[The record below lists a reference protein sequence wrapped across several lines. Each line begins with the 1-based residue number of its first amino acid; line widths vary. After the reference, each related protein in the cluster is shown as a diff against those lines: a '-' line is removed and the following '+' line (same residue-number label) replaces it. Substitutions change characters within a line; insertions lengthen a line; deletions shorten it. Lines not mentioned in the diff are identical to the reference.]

1 MRQIVLDTE
10 TTGMPVE
17 RGHRIIEIGAVEIIN
32 RRLTGRRFHHYI
44 HPEREIDEGAQAVH
58 GISLESLEG
67 KPRFAAIADELIEF
81 LRGGELIAHN
91 AGFDVGFLDAEFAR
105 LPQGPRTR
113 ELAVVTDT
121 LAMARERFPGQ
132 RNSLDALCKRLGVD
146 NAHRNLHGALLDAE
160 LLADVYLA
168 MTAGQTD
175 LGLAPA
181 VQDPIA
187 VALRPARFDPSALPR
202 IGARADEVEAHQRW
216 IERLRAA
223 RGGES
228 LWPEAQVEAAQA

>member
-44 HPEREIDEGAQAVH
+44 HPEREIDQGAQQVH

-67 KPRFAAIADELIEF
+67 KPKFAAIADELIEF
-81 LRGGELIAHN
+81 MRGAELIAHN

-113 ELAVVTDT
+113 EISVVTDT
-121 LAMARERFPGQ
+121 LAMARERYPGQ

-146 NAHRNLHGALLDAE
+146 NGHRNLHGALLDAE

-168 MTAGQTD
+168 MTAGQSD
-175 LGLAPA
+175 LGLSPVA
-181 VQDPIA
+181 VDAAA
-187 VALRPARFDPSALPR
+187 VALRPARFDAAALRRISAH
-202 IGARADEVEAHQRW
+202 ADEIDAHQRW
-216 IERLRAA
+216 IERLRGA

-228 LWPEAQVEAAQA
+228 LWPEAQVEAQDA

>member
-32 RRLTGRRFHHYI
+32 RTLTGRQFHYYI
-44 HPEREIDEGAQAVH
+44 HPERAIDEGAQAVH
-58 GISLESLEG
+58 GISLDDLAG
-67 KPRFAAIADELIEF
+67 KPKFAAIADELIEF

-91 AGFDVGFLDAEFAR
+91 AAFDVGFLDAEFAR
-105 LPQGPRTR
+105 LPEGPKTR
-113 ELAVVTDT
+113 SLAVVTDT
-121 LAMARERFPGQ
+121 LAMARERYPGQ

-160 LLADVYLA
+160 LLADVYFA
-168 MTAGQTD
+168 MTSGQTD
-175 LGLAPA
+175 LGLAVA
-181 VQDPIA
+181 VESEASGRARRIA
-187 VALRPARFDPSALPR
+187 FDPAQLR
-202 IGARADEVEAHQRW
+202 VIAAGDADLAAHRAW

-223 RGGES
+223 SGGRS
-228 LWPEAQVEAAQA
+228 LWPEESPA